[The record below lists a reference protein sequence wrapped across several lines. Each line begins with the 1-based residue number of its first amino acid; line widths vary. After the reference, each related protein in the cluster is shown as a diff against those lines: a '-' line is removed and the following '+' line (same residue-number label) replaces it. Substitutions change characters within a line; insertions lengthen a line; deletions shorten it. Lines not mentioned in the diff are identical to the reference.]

1 MLYELNA
8 TYMDAIKPLNSWAR
22 LVRDINAAPW
32 NIMRTLPMT
41 RTLDASMEL
50 MERLTGCYD
59 EPAWGLDTT
68 VIRGETL
75 TIQYNVIAN
84 KPFCNLLH
92 FRRSKA
98 QPNQP
103 KVLFV
108 APLSGHFATLLRGSI
123 EAFLPDHDVYVT
135 DWRNARDVPLSEGE
149 FHFDDYVDYLIE
161 FLELLGPDTHAIAV
175 CQPCVPLLVA
185 TARMSAMNNPA
196 VPLSMTLMGGPIDT
210 RINPTEVN
218 DYASG
223 KDLEWFESN
232 VICSVPEQYEGAGQ
246 LVYPGFVQLSGFM
259 SMNLDTH
266 VQKHFK
272 FFDDL
277 IKGDGENAEAHRKFY
292 NEYLAVMDL
301 PAHYYLDTIRK
312 VFLEQKL
319 PNKTMLYRGEPVDL
333 GTINKTAVF
342 TIEGEL
348 DDITGRGQTRAALD
362 LCAGLKA
369 SKKAHLEEAGVGH
382 YGIFNGRRYRESI
395 APKIKSFIK
404 KHQPKMARTSGS

>member
-1 MLYELNA
+1 MLYQLNA
-8 TYMDAIKPLNSWAR
+8 TYMDAIKPLNSW
-22 LVRDINAAPW
+22 VKFIRDVNAAPW
-32 NIMRTLPMT
+32 NILRTSSVT

-50 MERLTGCYD
+50 VERLTDCYD
-59 EPAWGLDTT
+59 EPAWELDTT
-68 VIRGETL
+68 VINGEKL
-75 TIQYNVIAN
+75 AIQYNVIAN
-84 KPFCNLLH
+84 KSFCNLLH

-108 APLSGHFATLLRGSI
+108 APLSGHFATLLRGTI
-123 EAFLPDHDVYVT
+123 DAFLPDHDVYVT
-135 DWRNARDVPLSEGE
+135 DWRNVRDVPLSQGA
-149 FHFDDYVDYLIE
+149 FHFDDYVDYLVE

-175 CQPCVPLLVA
+175 CQPCVPLMVA
-185 TARMSAMNNPA
+185 TALMSAKNNPA
-196 VPLSMTLMGGPIDT
+196 VPTTITLMGGPIDT
-210 RINPTEVN
+210 RINPTDVN

-232 VICSVPEQYEGAGQ
+232 VICTVPEQYQGAGQ

-266 VQKHFK
+266 VQKHFR
-272 FFDDL
+272 FFGDL
-277 IKGDGENAEAHRKFY
+277 VKGDGENAEAHRKFY

-312 VFLEQKL
+312 VFLEHKL
-319 PNKTMLYRGEPVDL
+319 PNKTMLYRGEPIDL
-333 GTINKTAVF
+333 DAITRTAML

-348 DDITGRGQTRAALD
+348 DDITGRGQTSAALD
-362 LCAGLKA
+362 LCTKLSA
-369 SKKAHLEEAGVGH
+369 SKKVHYEQKGVGH

-395 APKIKSFIK
+395 APKIKGFIK
-404 KHQPKMARTSGS
+404 KYNPKVVKAA

>member
-1 MLYELNA
+1 MLYQLNA
-8 TYMDAIKPLNSWAR
+8 TYMESIKPLNSWVKF
-22 LVRDINAAPW
+22 VRDFNSAPW
-32 NIMRTLPMT
+32 NCMRFTPAS
-41 RTLDASMEL
+41 RTVNASMEL
-50 MERLTGCYD
+50 MERLTDCYD
-59 EPAWGLDTT
+59 EPSWGLDET
-68 VIRGETL
+68 IIKGEKL
-75 TIQYNVIAN
+75 AIQYNVIAN

-108 APLSGHFATLLRGSI
+108 APLSGHFATLLRGTI
-123 EAFLPDHDVYVT
+123 REFLPDHDVYVT
-135 DWRNARDVPLSEGE
+135 DWRNARDVPLSNGE

-161 FLELLGPDTHAIAV
+161 FLEMLGPDTHTIAV
-175 CQPCVPLLVA
+175 CQPCVPLMVA
-185 TARMSAMNNPA
+185 TALMSAQNNPA
-196 VPLSMTLMGGPIDT
+196 TPTSMTLMGGPIDT

-232 VICSVPEQYEGAGQ
+232 VICTVPDQYSGVGQ

-272 FFDDL
+272 FFGDL
-277 IKGDGENAEAHRKFY
+277 VKGDGDNAEAHRKFY

-312 VFLEQKL
+312 VFLEHKL
-319 PNKTMLYRGEPVDL
+319 PSGTLQYRGQQVDL
-333 GTINKTAVF
+333 NAITTTALMTV
-342 TIEGEL
+342 EGEF
-348 DDITGRGQTRAALD
+348 DDITGRGQTAAALD
-362 LCAGLKA
+362 LCTKLRKT
-369 SKKAHLEEAGVGH
+369 KKVHYEQQGVGH
-382 YGIFNGRRYRESI
+382 YGIFNGRRYREHI
-395 APKIKSFIK
+395 APKIKAFIK
-404 KHQPKMARTSGS
+404 KYERT

>member
-8 TYMDAIKPLNSWAR
+8 TYMESIKPLNSWVR
-22 LVRDINAAPW
+22 FVRDFNAAPW
-32 NIMRTLPMT
+32 NGMRDSTLA

-50 MERLTGCYD
+50 VERLTDCYD
-59 EPAWGLDTT
+59 EPAWGLDYT
-68 VIRGETL
+68 VINGQSL
-75 TIQYNVIAN
+75 AIQYNVIAN

-98 QPNQP
+98 QLNQP

-108 APLSGHFATLLRGSI
+108 APLSGHFATLLRGTI
-123 EAFLPDHDVYVT
+123 REFLPDHDVYVT
-135 DWRNARDVPLSEGE
+135 DWQNARDVPLSEGD

-161 FLELLGPDTHAIAV
+161 FLEMLGPDTHVIAV
-175 CQPCVPLLVA
+175 CQPCVPLMVA
-185 TARMSAMNNPA
+185 TALMAEQNNPA
-196 VPLSMTLMGGPIDT
+196 TPSSMTLMGGPIDT

-232 VICSVPEQYEGAGQ
+232 VICTVPEQYKGMGQ

-259 SMNLDTH
+259 SMNLDSH

-272 FFDDL
+272 FFGDL
-277 IKGDGENAEAHRKFY
+277 VKGDGDNAESHRQFY

-301 PAHYYLDTIRK
+301 PAQYYLDTIRK
-312 VFLEQKL
+312 VFLDQKL
-319 PNKTMLYRGEPVDL
+319 ANKTMTYRGKL
-333 GTINKTAVF
+333 INLDCITETAIL

-348 DDITGRGQTRAALD
+348 DDITGRGQTAAALD
-362 LCAGLKA
+362 LCTKLRK
-369 SKKAHLEEAGVGH
+369 SKKMHYEQEGVGH
-382 YGIFNGRRYRESI
+382 YGIFNGRRYREVI
-395 APKIKSFIK
+395 APKIKGFIK
-404 KHQPKMARTSGS
+404 KYEPKIVKAA

>member
-1 MLYELNA
+1 MLYQLNA
-8 TYMDAIKPLNSWAR
+8 TYMDAIKPLNSW
-22 LVRDINAAPW
+22 VKFIRDVNAAPW
-32 NIMRTLPMT
+32 NILRTSSVT

-50 MERLTGCYD
+50 VERLTDCYD
-59 EPAWGLDTT
+59 EPAWELDTT
-68 VIRGETL
+68 VINGEKL
-75 TIQYNVIAN
+75 AIQYNVIAN

-108 APLSGHFATLLRGSI
+108 APLSGHFATLLRGTI
-123 EAFLPDHDVYVT
+123 DAFLPDHDVYVT
-135 DWRNARDVPLSEGE
+135 DWRNVRDVPLSQGE
-149 FHFDDYVDYLIE
+149 FHFDDYVDYLVE

-175 CQPCVPLLVA
+175 CQPCVPLMVA
-185 TARMSAMNNPA
+185 TALMSAKNNPA
-196 VPLSMTLMGGPIDT
+196 VPTTITLMGGPIDT
-210 RINPTEVN
+210 RINPTDVN

-232 VICSVPEQYEGAGQ
+232 VICTVPEQYQGAGQ

-266 VQKHFK
+266 VQKHFT
-272 FFDDL
+272 FFGDL
-277 IKGDGENAEAHRKFY
+277 VKGDGENAEAHRKFY

-312 VFLEQKL
+312 VFLEHKL
-319 PNKTMLYRGEPVDL
+319 PNKTMLYRGEPIDL
-333 GTINKTAVF
+333 GAITRTAML

-348 DDITGRGQTRAALD
+348 DDITGRGQTSAVLD
-362 LCAGLKA
+362 LCTRLSA
-369 SKKAHLEEAGVGH
+369 SKKVHYEQKGVGH
-382 YGIFNGRRYRESI
+382 YGIFNGRRYREAI
-395 APKIKSFIK
+395 APKIKGFIK
-404 KHQPKMARTSGS
+404 KYNPKVVKAA